1 MRAQAAVPV
10 METHKHMDISLNAVE
25 LRILGAL
32 IEKQMSTPDYYP
44 MTLNALVNACNQKNN
59 RDPVMTLDPAEV
71 EEALNSLRKQHLVWQ
86 IMTHGSR
93 TAKYEHNLAE
103 IASVSER
110 ELSVL
115 CELFLRGPQ
124 TAGELN
130 TRTARLI
137 ETHGLIAIEQLL
149 KKLAEHHKGPFV
161 EMLPR
166 RPGHKEN
173 RFVHLFC
180 PKEQSEAMYPPAG
193 AYQGAPVPVSAGRG
207 MRAADD
213 RMEILEQKVNALETK
228 LQSLQEEL
236 LAFKRQF
243 E

>member
-1 MRAQAAVPV
+1 
-10 METHKHMDISLNAVE
+10 MDISLNAVE
-25 LRILGAL
+25 LRILGVL
-32 IEKQMSTPDYYP
+32 IEKQMATPDYYP
-44 MTLNALVNACNQKNN
+44 MTLNALINGCNQKNN
-59 RDPVMTLDPAEV
+59 REPVMNLDQGDV
-71 EEALNSLRKQHLVWQ
+71 EQALNSLRKQHLVWQ

-110 ELSVL
+110 ELAIL

-137 ETHGLIAIEQLL
+137 ETHGLIAIEQTL
-149 KKLAEHHKGPFV
+149 KKLAEHHKGPFI

-173 RFVHLFC
+173 RYVHLFC
-180 PKEQSEAMYPPAG
+180 PIEQSEAMY
-193 AYQGAPVPVSAGRG
+193 QPVT
-207 MRAADD
+207 AAMPSSRVMKVEDD
-213 RMEILEQKVNALETK
+213 RVEDLEQRVNELEARLNAL
-228 LQSLQEEL
+228 QEQF
-236 LAFKRQF
+236 LAFKEQF
-243 E
+243 D

>member
-1 MRAQAAVPV
+1 
-10 METHKHMDISLNAVE
+10 MDIALNPVE

-32 IEKQMSTPDYYP
+32 IEKQMATPDYYP

-59 RDPVMTLDPAEV
+59 REPLMTLDPAEV
-71 EEALNSLRKQHLVWQ
+71 EAALNSLRKQHLVWQ
-86 IMTHGSR
+86 IVTHGSR

-103 IASVSER
+103 TASVSER
-110 ELSVL
+110 ELAIL

-173 RFVHLFC
+173 RYVHLFC
-180 PKEQSEAMYPPAG
+180 PIEQSEAMYTA
-193 AYQGAPVPVSAGRG
+193 ATMYQGVASSATSGRG
-207 MRAADD
+207 VKAADD
-213 RMEILEQKVNALETK
+213 RVEILEQKISELEIRLNALQDEF
-228 LQSLQEEL
+228 
-236 LAFKRQF
+236 LAFKQQF

>member
-1 MRAQAAVPV
+1 
-10 METHKHMDISLNAVE
+10 MDMALTDVE
-25 LRILGAL
+25 LRILGVL
-32 IEKQMSTPDYYP
+32 IEKQMATPDYYP

-59 RDPVMTLDPAEV
+59 REPVMELDS
-71 EEALNSLRKQHLVWQ
+71 EAIEQALTSLRKQHLVWQ

-137 ETHGLIAIEQLL
+137 ETHGLMAIEQIL

-173 RFVHLFC
+173 RYVHLFC
-180 PKEQSEAMYPPAG
+180 PKEQSEAMYPPTAMYPP
-193 AYQGAPVPVSAGRG
+193 AAAHYVRG
-207 MRAADD
+207 MKSEDD
-213 RMEILEQKVNALETK
+213 RVNALEK
-228 LQSLQEEL
+228 KISELEARLADLQEAF
-236 LAFKRQF
+236 LAFKQQF

>member
-1 MRAQAAVPV
+1 
-10 METHKHMDISLNAVE
+10 MDMALTDVE
-25 LRILGAL
+25 LRILGVL
-32 IEKQMSTPDYYP
+32 IEKQMATPDYYP

-59 RDPVMTLDPAEV
+59 REPVMELDS
-71 EEALNSLRKQHLVWQ
+71 EAIEQALTSLRKQHLVWQ

-124 TAGELN
+124 TAGDLN

-137 ETHGLIAIEQLL
+137 ETHGLMAIEQIL

-173 RFVHLFC
+173 RYVHLFC
-180 PKEQSEAMYPPAG
+180 PKEQSEAM
-193 AYQGAPVPVSAGRG
+193 
-207 MRAADD
+207 
-213 RMEILEQKVNALETK
+213 
-228 LQSLQEEL
+228 
-236 LAFKRQF
+236 
-243 E
+243 

>member
-1 MRAQAAVPV
+1 
-10 METHKHMDISLNAVE
+10 MDISLNAVE
-25 LRILGAL
+25 LRILGTL
-32 IEKQMSTPDYYP
+32 IEKQMATPDYYP

-59 RDPVMTLDPAEV
+59 RDPVMDLDPAEV
-71 EEALNSLRKQHLVWQ
+71 EQALNSLRKQHLVWQ

-93 TAKYEHNLAE
+93 TAKYEHNLGE

-110 ELSVL
+110 ELAIL

-137 ETHGLIAIEQLL
+137 ETHGLIAVEQTL

-180 PKEQSEAMYPPAG
+180 PIEQSEAMYPPGG
-193 AYQGAPVPVSAGRG
+193 AYQGGAASASAGRDVKG
-207 MRAADD
+207 VND
-213 RMEILEQKVNALETK
+213 RVEILEEKVNELEIRLNAL
-228 LQSLQEEL
+228 QDQF
-236 LAFKRQF
+236 LAFRQQF

>member
-1 MRAQAAVPV
+1 
-10 METHKHMDISLNAVE
+10 MDMALNAVE

-32 IEKQMSTPDYYP
+32 IEKQMATPDYYP

-59 RDPVMTLDPAEV
+59 REPVMDLEPAEV
-71 EEALNSLRKQHLVWQ
+71 EQALTSLRKQHLVWQ

-93 TAKYEHNLAE
+93 AAKYEHNLAE
-103 IASVSER
+103 MASISER
-110 ELSVL
+110 EQAIL

-137 ETHGLIAIEQLL
+137 ETHGLIAIEQIL

-173 RFVHLFC
+173 RYVHLFC
-180 PKEQSEAMYPPAG
+180 PKEQSEAMYPPTAM
-193 AYQGAPVPVSAGRG
+193 YQPVTSSAFSGRV
-207 MRAADD
+207 MKAEDD
-213 RMEILEQKVNALETK
+213 RVEALEKKVGELEAQLTM
-228 LQSLQEEL
+228 LQEEF
-236 LAFKRQF
+236 LAFKGQF